1 MSDLFGG
8 FSDADLDNVLDDVE
22 IRIQNQ
28 AANEAISE
36 EQARIDAERAE
47 RRAKAKDEFAY
58 FCKTYMKDAFPI
70 PFADYQLALTRLV
83 QHRTLQRHD
92 ELLFKNLIYQDDHAF
107 IKPPVSD
114 VYDGILDLEPR
125 DHGKTTRNTQAMPLW
140 LALNVPGTFVVI
152 CAASKESAEDMLD
165 AIKAKLEDDEQLIDD
180 YGMQKVKGNTWSKRK
195 IQLANGSSIAA
206 VGRGQRLRGIK
217 NKFQRP
223 THIICDDLLDDQ
235 EVESATQRRK
245 AYNWF
250 KRVILNLGQGA
261 LTIIANTVMHPAD
274 LPSTLLKEIK
284 EDKLPNWLGLRFKA
298 ITPAGESLFPGRW
311 PLEALYLKQQTLG
324 ALWFIEWMN
333 DPVADEDKVFKEEMF
348 SFFERQSIDLRDC
361 DLGMGIDP
369 ATGVTD
375 GDYSFI
381 AVVAKHRPTGI
392 YYVMYADGWRESD
405 LEFANRIIDV
415 YCMFPGISFV
425 RFETVQFQ
433 AIYKREVMREASK
446 RGVRLP
452 MVDFKGTNKFLRIKS
467 LAPYIQNGLLMLQ
480 KQQTL
485 LLEHFNQFPRGH
497 DDGPDAVEMA
507 LSGFESS
514 SFVGG
519 ASLYRQRAYSV
530 AQKMAKVAGKAFMGR
545 VLR

>member
-1 MSDLFGG
+1 MSDLFSG
-8 FSDADLDNVLDDVE
+8 FSDADLDNVLDDVD
-22 IRIQNQ
+22 IRIQNKQ
-28 AANEAISE
+28 QHDELTE
-36 EQARIDAERAE
+36 EQQRIEAERAE
-47 RRAKAKDEFAY
+47 RRQKSKDEFAY
-58 FCKTYMKDAFPI
+58 FCNTYMKDAFPI

-83 QHRTLQRHD
+83 QHRTLQKHD
-92 ELLFKNLIYQDDHAF
+92 ELLFKNLIYQKDHAF
-107 IKPPVSD
+107 IKPPESGQ
-114 VYDGILDLEPR
+114 YDGILDLEPR

-165 AIKAKLEDDEQLIDD
+165 AIKAKLEDDDQIIDD
-180 YGMQKVKGNTWSKRK
+180 YGMQKVRGNTWSKRK

-274 LPSTLLKEIK
+274 LPSTLLKEIE

-298 ITPAGESLFPGRW
+298 ITPTGESLFPGRW
-311 PLEALYLKQQTLG
+311 PLEALYIKQRTLG

-333 DPVADEDKVFKEEMF
+333 DPIADEDKIFKEEMF
-348 SFFERQSIDLRDC
+348 AYFNGRSLDLRDC
-361 DLGMGIDP
+361 DIGMAVDP
-369 ATGVTD
+369 ATGVED

-392 YYVMYADGWRESD
+392 YYVLYADGWRESD
-405 LEFANRIIDV
+405 LDFANRIVDV
-415 YCMFPGISFV
+415 YCMFSGIQWV

-433 AIYKREVMREASK
+433 AIYKREVMRVGSQ

-467 LAPYIQNGLLMLQ
+467 LGPYVQNKLLVFQ
-480 KQQTL
+480 EHQTL
-485 LLEHFNQFPRGH
+485 LLDMFKTFPQGH

-507 LSGFESS
+507 VSGFETGS
-514 SFVGG
+514 VIGG
-519 ASLYRQRAYSV
+519 ASVYRQRAYSV
-530 AQKMAKVAGKAFMGR
+530 AQKMASIGGRAFGK
-545 VLR
+545 LRR

>member
-1 MSDLFGG
+1 MSGVFSAL
-8 FSDADLDNVLDDVE
+8 SDADLDNVQDAAEQCLLHQGQ
-22 IRIQNQ
+22 RQ
-28 AANEAISE
+28 ASE
-36 EQARIDAERAE
+36 TEQARLESERLE
-47 RRAKAKDEFAY
+47 RRHKAKAEFAS
-58 FCKTYMKDAFPI
+58 FCDTYMKDAFPI

-83 QHRTLQRHD
+83 QHRTLARED
-92 ELLFKNLIYQDDHAF
+92 EQLFKSLIYDDDHGF
-107 IKPPVSD
+107 IVPPESGQF
-114 VYDGILDLEPR
+114 DGILDLEPR

-140 LALNVPGTFVVI
+140 LALNTPGTFVVI

-165 AIKAKLEDDEQLIDD
+165 AIKAKLEDDDLIIDD
-180 YGMQKVKGNTWSKRK
+180 YGLQKVAGNTWSKRK

-245 AYNWF
+245 AYHWF

-284 EDKLPNWLGLRFKA
+284 AGTLPNWLGLRFKA
-298 ITPAGESLFPGRW
+298 ITPSGESLFPGRW
-311 PLEALYLKQQTLG
+311 PLELLYLKQRTLG

-333 DPVADEDKVFKEEMF
+333 DPIADEDQLFKEAMF
-348 SFFERQSIDLRDC
+348 GFFEARSLDLRDC
-361 DLGMGIDP
+361 DLGMGVDP
-369 ATGVTD
+369 ATGVDD

-381 AVVAKHRPTGI
+381 AVVAKHRPTGV
-392 YYVMYADGWRESD
+392 YYVLYADGWRESD
-405 LEFANRIIDV
+405 LDFAHRIIDV
-415 YCMFPGISFV
+415 FGMFKGIGFI

-452 MVDFKGTNKFLRIKS
+452 MVDFKGSNKFLRIKS
-467 LAPYIQNGLLMLQ
+467 LAPYIQNGLLLLQ
-480 KQQTL
+480 KHQTL
-485 LLEHFNQFPRGH
+485 LLEHFMQFPRGH
-497 DDGPDAVEMA
+497 DDGPDALEMA
-507 LSGFESS
+507 LGGFESA

-519 ASLYRQRAYSV
+519 ASVYRRRAYSV
-530 AQKMAKVAGKAFMGR
+530 AQKMAQVAGKRFGTR
-545 VLR
+545 LR

>member
-1 MSDLFGG
+1 MSDLFSG
-8 FSDADLDNVLDDVE
+8 FSDADLDNVLDDVD
-22 IRIQNQ
+22 IRIQNKQ
-28 AANEAISE
+28 QHDELTE
-36 EQARIDAERAE
+36 EQQRIEAERAE
-47 RRAKAKDEFAY
+47 RRQKSKDEFAY
-58 FCKTYMKDAFPI
+58 FCNTYMKDAFPI
-70 PFADYQLALTRLV
+70 AFADYQLALTRLV
-83 QHRTLQRHD
+83 QHRTLQKHD
-92 ELLFKNLIYQDDHAF
+92 ELLFKNLIYQKDHAF
-107 IKPPVSD
+107 IKPPESGL
-114 VYDGILDLEPR
+114 YDGILDLEPR

-165 AIKAKLEDDEQLIDD
+165 AIKAKLEDDDQIIDD
-180 YGMQKVKGNTWSKRK
+180 YGMQKVRGNTWSKRK

-274 LPSTLLKEIK
+274 LPSTLLKEIE

-311 PLEALYLKQQTLG
+311 PLEALYIKQRTLG

-333 DPVADEDKVFKEEMF
+333 DPIADEDKVFKEEMF
-348 SFFERQSIDLRDC
+348 AYFNGRSLDLRDC
-361 DLGMGIDP
+361 DVGMAVDP
-369 ATGVTD
+369 ATGVED

-392 YYVMYADGWRESD
+392 YYVLYADGWRESD
-405 LEFANRIIDV
+405 LDFANRIVDV
-415 YCMFPGISFV
+415 YCMFPGIQWV

-433 AIYKREVMREASK
+433 AIYKREVMRVGSQ

-467 LAPYIQNGLLMLQ
+467 LGPYVQNKLLIFQ
-480 KQQTL
+480 EHQTL
-485 LLEHFNQFPRGH
+485 LLDMFKQFPQGH

-507 LSGFESS
+507 VSGFETGD
-514 SFVGG
+514 VIGG
-519 ASLYRQRAYSV
+519 ASVYRKRAYSV
-530 AQKMAKVAGKAFMGR
+530 AQKMASIGGRAFGKFR
-545 VLR
+545 R